1 MQKQIPVITIFAP
14 TACGKTALATRFF
27 GKSSLSRFKGM
38 GELISA
44 DSQAVYQKMNIGTAK
59 ADESTKREL
68 PHHMID
74 LLTPDIQFGAGEFV
88 TRADSYVQEIWSRG
102 KFPLLVGGTGFYIR
116 NFLLGLS
123 KAPESNLQIRSK
135 IKERMTV
142 EGNKKLYY
150 ELKSVDPVYAKRIH
164 INDEY
169 RIIRALEVY
178 YSTGKALSSYGENN
192 QLRSQYDFA
201 TIILTRDRKEL
212 YERIDQR
219 VEEMFK
225 EGLPE
230 EVQKLVK
237 EGYDFNS
244 PGMKAI
250 GYSEF
255 FDSQSGVLRNDLE
268 NIKNEIKHHSHR
280 YAKRQYTFMRDIPG
294 AVTIHAD
301 DEDTFCRVLEN
312 FCSKYMSMKQNF
324 PNHPLPGEGL

>member
-1 MQKQIPVITIFAP
+1 MFSYSV
-14 TACGKTALATRFF
+14 
-27 GKSSLSRFKGM
+27 
-38 GELISA
+38 
-44 DSQAVYQKMNIGTAK
+44 DIGTAK
-59 ADESTKREL
+59 PTKIEQQEL
-68 PHHMID
+68 PHHLID
-74 LLTPDIQFGAGEFV
+74 ILDIDEQFTVSDFIKK
-88 TRADSYVQEIWSRG
+88 ADSLCETIYKKG
-102 KFPLLVGGTGFYIR
+102 KIPLVLGGTGFYIR

-178 YSTGKALSSYGENN
+178 YSTGKALSSYGEND

-255 FDSQSGVLRNDLE
+255 FNSQSGVLRNDLE